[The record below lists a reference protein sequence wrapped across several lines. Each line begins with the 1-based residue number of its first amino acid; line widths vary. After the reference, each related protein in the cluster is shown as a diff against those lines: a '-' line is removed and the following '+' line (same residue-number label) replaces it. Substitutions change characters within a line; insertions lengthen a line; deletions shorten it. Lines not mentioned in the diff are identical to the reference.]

1 MTTYLVRKHDAYQ
14 SYIHVVNNRAPA
26 RYQGIQEWTK
36 KTCGRKPLKKLKLYG
51 LPRLSS
57 TIFSWSILKYLDPKS
72 TTLSPFLNAR
82 RRLGILHQ
90 KFPVKTAYLIFKSL
104 RYYCYVYTKSQTK

>member
-51 LPRLSS
+51 MHRQSM
-57 TIFSWSILKYLDPKS
+57 
-72 TTLSPFLNAR
+72 
-82 RRLGILHQ
+82 
-90 KFPVKTAYLIFKSL
+90 
-104 RYYCYVYTKSQTK
+104 